1 VSRAG
6 SRGAVLVLLV
16 LWLGGCTPSSSTT
29 HAHSSPGVP
38 VHSFAGACAGTV
50 LTDAL
55 PPTWAQGGW
64 SQPQAPWG
72 VPWALGTGGEAV
84 AYVFAGQL
92 VAGSSPRVDG
102 SNNKVL
108 WVAQGG
114 PPNFVVE
121 AHPLGLDQPIVTIA
135 GGPSIVDLPTAGC
148 WTFHLTW
155 GQGGQAGSSTVNL
168 EVLPSGSLPSPITYR
183 TLRARPLELPI
194 VAAGSPCPVS
204 PVTLLGGVAPRVGT
218 PLRLGFGNPVG
229 PQGAYAFN
237 KTVLD
242 YANPPSSPEVVLR
255 GGRLDGP
262 GKLYFGGPGVTPNE
276 AAAAVSVIDPQG
288 GRAPF
293 YGELQMSVGSSAV
306 FYTYPTTAGC
316 YGIQVDSEGFSEV
329 VVFTV
334 S

>member
-1 VSRAG
+1 MNWETKSCGAG
-6 SRGAVLVLLV
+6 FALLVLLSV
-16 LWLGGCTPSSSTT
+16 GCTSSSTAQQV
-29 HAHSSPGVP
+29 HNSPGVP
-38 VHSFAGACAGTV
+38 VHSFAGGCAGTV

-64 SQPQAPWG
+64 NQPQAPWG
-72 VPWALGTGGEAV
+72 VPWALGTGGDAV
-84 AYVFAGQL
+84 AYVFATQL

-102 SNNKVL
+102 TNNKVL
-108 WVAQGG
+108 WVAKGG

-121 AHPLGLDQPIVTIA
+121 AHPLGTGQPVFTIA

-155 GQGGQAGSSTVNL
+155 GLSGQVGSSTINL
-168 EVLPSGSLPSPITYR
+168 EVLPTGSAPLEITYQL
-183 TLRARPLELPI
+183 LRARPLKLPI

-218 PLRLGFGNPVG
+218 PLRLGFGNAVG

-242 YANPPSSPEVVLR
+242 FATPPFSPEVLLR
-255 GGRLDGP
+255 GSRLDGL
-262 GKLYFGGPGVTPNE
+262 GKLYFGGPGVAPNE
-276 AAAAVSVIDPQG
+276 TAVISVTDPQG
-288 GRAPF
+288 SQVPF
-293 YGELQMSVGSSAV
+293 YGELQLSVDTSAV
-306 FYTYPTTAGC
+306 FYTYPTSAGC
-316 YGIQVDSEGFSEV
+316 YGIQADSDGSSEV
-329 VVFTV
+329 IVFRV